1 MVENAKFILHHD
13 EDDNADDALF
23 EPKVSTYD
31 AIEFFNEY
39 KRIYDFDFGIKTSS
53 AMIAAAMVS
62 NKDRMLI
69 LKKNNLYS
77 QHQLNVLE
85 HHEIDV
91 HLVTTFNA
99 TVQPL
104 HIFSNVFPNNLE
116 TQEDLAVFA
125 EYRSGN
131 LTVARL
137 RELTY
142 RVIATDSLIK

>member
-39 KRIYDFDFGIKTSS
+39 KRIYDFDFCIKTSS
-53 AMIAAAMVS
+53 AMSAAAMVS

-91 HLVTTFNA
+91 HLVTTFNV
-99 TVQPL
+99 TVQHL
-104 HIFSNVFPNNLE
+104 HIFSNVFPNNVE
-116 TQEDLAVFA
+116 TQEGLAVLQNIGV
-125 EYRSGN
+125 E
-131 LTVARL
+131 
-137 RELTY
+137 
-142 RVIATDSLIK
+142 I

>member
-91 HLVTTFNA
+91 HLVTTFNV
-99 TVQPL
+99 TVQHL
-104 HIFSNVFPNNLE
+104 HIFSNVFPNNVE
-116 TQEDLAVFA
+116 TQEGLAVLQNIGV
-125 EYRSGN
+125 E
-131 LTVARL
+131 
-137 RELTY
+137 
-142 RVIATDSLIK
+142 I